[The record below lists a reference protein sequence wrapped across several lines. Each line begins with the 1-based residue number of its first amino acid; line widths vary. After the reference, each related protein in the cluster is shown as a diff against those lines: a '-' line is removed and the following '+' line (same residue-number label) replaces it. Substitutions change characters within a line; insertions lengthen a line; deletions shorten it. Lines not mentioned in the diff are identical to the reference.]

1 MLLTGSQRETI
12 GTFVPLLFHP
22 PDETKLPVA
31 RVVVCDTI
39 LLLDIS
45 TDMPAL
51 QNRSNCTFR
60 YVFRRLA
67 TIPTAKP
74 GINCLQEEKELME
87 FDIDKLSRE
96 ELLELNHRIVER
108 LKYLASREALEL
120 SKKFKVGE
128 IVEFRGGKNMVR
140 GVIIRINRKTMSIK
154 TNEGQWN
161 VHPQFLK
168 KVEKV
173 EKNRHLKIIK

>member
-1 MLLTGSQRETI
+1 
-12 GTFVPLLFHP
+12 
-22 PDETKLPVA
+22 
-31 RVVVCDTI
+31 
-39 LLLDIS
+39 
-45 TDMPAL
+45 
-51 QNRSNCTFR
+51 
-60 YVFRRLA
+60 
-67 TIPTAKP
+67 
-74 GINCLQEEKELME
+74 ME

-120 SKKFKVGE
+120 SKQFKVGE

-154 TNEGQWN
+154 TSEGQWN

-168 KVEKV
+168 KVEKS
-173 EKNRHLKIIK
+173 EKNRHLKVIK

>member
-1 MLLTGSQRETI
+1 MER
-12 GTFVPLLFHP
+12 F
-22 PDETKLPVA
+22 
-31 RVVVCDTI
+31 
-39 LLLDIS
+39 
-45 TDMPAL
+45 
-51 QNRSNCTFR
+51 
-60 YVFRRLA
+60 
-67 TIPTAKP
+67 
-74 GINCLQEEKELME
+74 ME

-96 ELLELNHRIVER
+96 ELLGLNHRIVER

-120 SKKFKVGE
+120 SKKFKVSD

-140 GVIIRINRKTMSIK
+140 GIIIRINRKTMSIK

-168 KVEKV
+168 KIEKI

>member
-1 MLLTGSQRETI
+1 
-12 GTFVPLLFHP
+12 
-22 PDETKLPVA
+22 
-31 RVVVCDTI
+31 
-39 LLLDIS
+39 
-45 TDMPAL
+45 
-51 QNRSNCTFR
+51 
-60 YVFRRLA
+60 
-67 TIPTAKP
+67 
-74 GINCLQEEKELME
+74 ME

-120 SKKFKVGE
+120 SKKFKVGD
-128 IVEFRGGKNMVR
+128 IVEFRSGKNMVR
-140 GVIIRINRKTMSIK
+140 GIIIRINRKTMSIK

-168 KVEKV
+168 KIEKI